1 MREGTRRKGLR
12 TKKTSQWDARPSVGS
27 RGMDSMGSLVRVV
40 KGNDLRMDIQEV
52 HEDKVCKVE
61 VQVTRSV
68 HNERHEDEGIWSV
81 FTTTVIQ

>member
-1 MREGTRRKGLR
+1 
-12 TKKTSQWDARPSVGS
+12 
-27 RGMDSMGSLVRVV
+27 MGSLVRVV

-68 HNERHEDEGIWSV
+68 HNERHEDEGIWTV
-81 FTTTVIQ
+81 CTTMVIQ